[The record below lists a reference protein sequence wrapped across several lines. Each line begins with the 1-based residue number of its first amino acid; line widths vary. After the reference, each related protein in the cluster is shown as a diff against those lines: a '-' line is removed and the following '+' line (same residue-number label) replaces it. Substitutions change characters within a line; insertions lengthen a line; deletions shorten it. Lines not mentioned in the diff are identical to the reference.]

1 MSVAQPCLWTNSLL
15 VGRSSGTLV
24 NTSRT
29 ITRYEKCVVQRPWKE
44 ISCLCDVFCLRL
56 RQKNQQ
62 KQVQNLHWNHSL
74 LRQHYDCSKEVHYN
88 CIKKAHYPQAH
99 TSTSYNATNVTS
111 MTARESSGIYKE
123 RIELIFRAFLIR
135 RSELKL
141 TSYFLR
147 QENLLHDVTFV
158 QGLIDWQVDKPM
170 HWINL
175 YWEDILTTSFSG
187 FFLLPR
193 ERTLVAAGHVT
204 TTCDNEFLIG
214 VGLMYYL
221 NMS

>member
-1 MSVAQPCLWTNSLL
+1 MSFAFDW
-15 VGRSSGTLV
+15 
-24 NTSRT
+24 
-29 ITRYEKCVVQRPWKE
+29 EKKQ
-44 ISCLCDVFCLRL
+44 
-56 RQKNQQ
+56 QQQ
-62 KQVQNLHWNHSL
+62 KQVQNLHSNHSL

-111 MTARESSGIYKE
+111 MNARESSGIYKE
-123 RIELIFRAFLIR
+123 HIELIFRAFLIR

-141 TSYFLR
+141 TSCFLR
-147 QENLLHDVTFV
+147 QENFLHDVTFV
-158 QGLIDWQVDKPM
+158 QGLIDWKMDKPM

-175 YWEDILTTSFSG
+175 CWEDILTTSFPG

-193 ERTLVAAGHVT
+193 ERTMVAAGHVT
-204 TTCDNEFLIG
+204 TCDNELLIR

-221 NMS
+221 KMS